1 MLYLLNGYKLLIYS
15 MHKYQNYTVTQFTGA
30 SLIGEQR
37 EYLENMNLVYFCFT
51 K

>member
-15 MHKYQNYTVTQFTGA
+15 MHKYQNYTVTQFTEA

-37 EYLENMNLVYFCFT
+37 E
-51 K
+51 